1 MGSIYTDSELA
12 HLSNDELV
20 AYIRCLEKD
29 KLDLASDAAAHAK
42 ALESLDILEAL
53 NQVNTDYITV
63 DSDNNIFHR
72 LLEKFISITKSE
84 YGFIDELFYNEDGS
98 MYLEARSITNIAWD
112 DNSRLL
118 YDKLVTGEIK
128 FDNIKS
134 VYGQVLLHKKPYI
147 SNNVPGDKNKT
158 GVPPGHPPL
167 DQFLGLPLIAGGQFV
182 GMIGLANGRNGEI
195 GYSQHS
201 IDMLEPLTQIC
212 SVIML
217 SYKTEMNRLKALQ
230 NAEFLTKELERSNH
244 ELEQFAYV
252 ASHDL
257 KAPLRGIS
265 NVLGWLE
272 DDLINELSD
281 TNNAHFKKIKARI
294 ARMNKMLED
303 LLLYAKLDFNQ
314 EATELVDL
322 QEMLTNILSLHEDN
336 DKVIQIHGVE
346 NLGTIKT
353 QRKALDIV
361 MRNLISNAIKHHDKD
376 HVLIQIKMNYK
387 QPFIQ
392 FEVHDDGPGID
403 EKNRDVVFK
412 MFKSLRSKDEVEG
425 SGLGL
430 SIVKRLVQSQGGKVN
445 ICDCKSNTGCRVIFN
460 WRGAPV

>member
-1 MGSIYTDSELA
+1 MGSTHTDSELA

-20 AYIRCLEKD
+20 AYIRRLEKD
-29 KLDLASDAAAHAK
+29 KFDLASDAAAHVK

-63 DSDNNIFHR
+63 DSDNNIFNR

-128 FDNIKS
+128 FDNMKS
-134 VYGQVLLHKKPYI
+134 VYGQVLTHKKPYI

-158 GVPPGHPPL
+158 GIPPGHPPL

-182 GMIGLANGRNGEI
+182 GMIGLANGRNGQL
-195 GYSQHS
+195 GYCQHS
-201 IDMLEPLTQIC
+201 IDLLKPLTQIC

-217 SYKTEMNRLKALQ
+217 SFKTETSRLKALHK
-230 NAEFLTKELERSNH
+230 AEFLTQELERSNH

-265 NVLGWLE
+265 NILGWVE
-272 DDLINELSD
+272 NDLSNDLSD
-281 TNNAHFKKIKARI
+281 ANRDHFKKINARV
-294 ARMNKMLED
+294 ARMNKLLDD

-314 EATELVDL
+314 SDSEEVDL
-322 QEMLTNILSLHEDN
+322 KSMIENIVSLHEDN
-336 DKVIQIHGVE
+336 DKVVNIQGVE
-346 NLGTIKT
+346 NLGSIKT
-353 QRKALDIV
+353 QRKSLDIV
-361 MRNLISNAIKHHDKD
+361 MRNLISNAIKHNDKD
-376 HVLIQIKMNYK
+376 HVSIEIKMNYK

-392 FEVHDDGPGID
+392 FELHDDGPGIAK
-403 EKNRDVVFK
+403 ENRNVVFK
-412 MFKSLRSKDEVEG
+412 MFKGLQSKDDVEG

-430 SIVKRLVQSQGGKVN
+430 SIVKRLVKSQGGEVK
-445 ICDCKSNTGCRVIFN
+445 ICDCGTSSGCRVIFN
-460 WRGAPV
+460 WRGSPL